1 MDNFEWTRGYGERF
15 GLIYVDYT
23 TGERIMKDSAYWY
36 RDVIKEN
43 GENL

>member
-1 MDNFEWTRGYGERF
+1 MERDF
-15 GLIYVDYT
+15 ISG

-36 RDVIKEN
+36 NEVIKEN